1 MPGPAPKPTRLKLIE
16 GNPGKKALP
25 KNEPLPPAAPA
36 LGEPPERFNDDAK
49 AEWTRTGNV
58 LHKMGLI
65 TLADLPMFEAYCEAW
80 GGYVSAQRVYESMP
94 LVEGQKGNL
103 VRNPA
108 AQISR
113 DCLDKAISLAR
124 DFGMTPAS
132 RTRIDLPGGQATGGG
147 LESFLSA

>member
-1 MPGPAPKPTRLKLIE
+1 VANPAKPTALKLIE
-16 GNPGKKALP
+16 GNPGKRALP
-25 KNEPLPPAAPA
+25 KNEPKPVAPNALP
-36 LGEPPERFNDDAK
+36 EPPERFGPDAV
-49 AEWTRTGNV
+49 AEWLRTGPV

-65 TLADLPMFEAYCEAW
+65 TLSDLPMFEAYCEAW
-80 GGYVSAQRVYESMP
+80 GGYVSAQRAYASEP

-132 RTRIDLPGGQATGGG
+132 RTRIDLPGGQASGAG
-147 LESFLSA
+147 LEGLLA

>member
-1 MPGPAPKPTRLKLIE
+1 LKVIE

-25 KNEPLPPAAPA
+25 KNEPKPPAANA
-36 LGEPPERFNDDAK
+36 LPEPPSRFSRDAK
-49 AEWTRTGNV
+49 AEWRRTGPI

-80 GGYVSAQRVYESMP
+80 GGYVAATRAYASEP
-94 LVEGQKGNL
+94 LVEGQRGNL

-108 AQISR
+108 AQIAR
-113 DCLDKAISLAR
+113 DHLDKAIALAR

-132 RTRIDLPGGQATGGG
+132 RTRIDLPGQASGSGGIAAA
-147 LESFLSA
+147 LA

>member
-1 MPGPAPKPTRLKLIE
+1 MPGPPKKPTRLKLIE
-16 GNPGKKALP
+16 GNPGGKPLP
-25 KNEPLPPAAPA
+25 KNEPKPPSTNGLPDPPA
-36 LGEPPERFNDDAK
+36 RFGVDAVT
-49 AEWTRTGNV
+49 EWARTGPV
-58 LHKMGLI
+58 LHAMGLI
-65 TLADLPMFEAYCEAW
+65 TLADMPMFEAYCEAW
-80 GGYVSAQRVYESMP
+80 GGYVSAQRVYMDEP

-113 DCLDKAISLAR
+113 DCLDKAMSLAR

-147 LESFLSA
+147 LESLLA

>member
-25 KNEPLPPAAPA
+25 TNEPLPPAANCLP
-36 LGEPPERFNDDAK
+36 EPPERFGPDAV
-49 AEWTRTGNV
+49 AEWNRTGPV

-65 TLADLPMFEAYCEAW
+65 TLSDLPMFEAYCEAW
-80 GGYVSAQRVYESMP
+80 GGYVSAQRTYAAQP

-113 DCLDKAISLAR
+113 DNLDKAISLAR

-147 LESFLSA
+147 LEALLA